1 MKESPGDPV
10 KKSSSAT
17 YNIGYHL
24 IWCPKYRRK
33 VLVDDVERRFK
44 EIAQEVA
51 RDNDWEIATM
61 EVMPDHVHIFIKAK
75 PVDSPQNIV
84 ARIKGRTSNYL
95 RKEFPYLKTKL
106 PSLWTRSYS
115 CESIGS
121 IFGISPYSLPVDVD
135 PSGCI
140 TCMILWKISVFL

>member
-1 MKESPGDPV
+1 MLLSSYCKVNVFRYLYRMKEL

-95 RKEFPYLKTKL
+95 RKEFSYLKTKL
-106 PSLWTRSYS
+106 PSLWTRSYY

-121 IFGISPYSLPVDVD
+121 ISAAA
-135 PSGCI
+135 I
-140 TCMILWKISVFL
+140 TKYIEEQKRR